1 MNNIMVTLPLLI
13 LFLPL
18 VSFVILIFFGK
29 KLPRQGDWVAVGSI
43 VTTFLFALYLFT
55 QMISAYEPDFSHGAS
70 FSWID
75 LGAFKIELGILVDNL
90 TIIMLLI
97 VTLVS
102 SCTHIFS
109 LEYMKGD
116 IRYNR
121 YYAYLGLFTFSMNG
135 IVLADNLISMY
146 MSWELVGVSSYLL
159 IGHWFEKDS
168 AADASKKA
176 FLTNRVGDIGFFIGI
191 MLLYSAVGSFAFA
204 PIFDSIA
211 TGKTIVGTALTF
223 AGLGIFMG
231 AIGKSSQFPLH
242 IWLPDAMEGPTPVS
256 ALMHAATMVAAGVYM
271 SVRLFPLFTPDA
283 LLVIA
288 YIGAITAILAALI
301 AVTQNDI
308 KKVLAYS
315 TVSQLGFMILAVGT
329 GVYTAAFF
337 HLLTHAIFKAN
348 LFYCSGSVIHSM
360 HHALHEIHDDDTD
373 PQDMRNMGG
382 FKDKMPV
389 TYLSMLVSTLAIAG
403 VPFFSGFLSKD
414 AILAGA
420 LAYSQHHPEHFLLPF
435 FGFGAATLTA
445 FYMFRLIFMTFH
457 GNPKMKNIFKDI
469 HESPKVM
476 TGPIILLGSLSFFIF
491 YTLPAF
497 NPISAEHGWFT
508 DLIQAQTSSVP
519 GSMTAKEIAEHSHH
533 AHYLAMGI
541 SICVAFLG
549 ILFAFLMYFKN
560 IISAKNLSS
569 RFGFLYDW
577 SLNKF
582 YFDENYNR
590 FMYQPFLKLSNTI
603 SWLDWEFYD
612 KYFINGFGYLTK
624 FIGNITGK
632 FDYNGIDQ
640 GFVDSF
646 GRAVN
651 IFGDGL
657 KKIQTGRLQN
667 YILYVV
673 AGILII
679 IIIQAF

>member
-1 MNNIMVTLPLLI
+1 MDNIMVNLSLLI

-18 VSFVILIFFGK
+18 VSFIILIFFGK
-29 KLPRQGDWVAVGSI
+29 KLPRQGDWIAIGSI
-43 VTTFLFALYLFT
+43 VTTFFLALYLFI
-55 QMISAYEPDFSHGAS
+55 QMILVYEPNFSHGAS

-75 LGAFKIELGILVDNL
+75 LGAFKIELGILIDNL

-159 IGHWFEKDS
+159 IGHWFEKDT

-191 MLLYSAVGSFAFA
+191 MLLYSAIGSFAFN

-211 TGKTIVGTALTF
+211 TGKTIAGTALTI

-231 AIGKSSQFPLH
+231 AVGKSSQFPLH

-271 SVRLFPLFTPDA
+271 SVRLFPIFTPDA

-382 FKDKMPV
+382 FKDKMPL
-389 TYLSMLVSTLAIAG
+389 TYLSMLISTLAIAG
-403 VPFFSGFLSKD
+403 VPVFSGFLSKD

-420 LAYSQHHPEHFLLPF
+420 LAYFQHHPAHFLLPF

-457 GNPKMKNIFKDI
+457 GKPKMKNIFKDI

-476 TGPIILLGSLSFFIF
+476 TGPIILLGCLSFFIF
-491 YTLPAF
+491 YTLPNY
-497 NPISAEHGWFT
+497 NPISAENSWFT
-508 DLIQAQTSSVP
+508 DLVQARTSSVP
-519 GSMTAKEIAEHSHH
+519 GSMTANEIAEHSHH

-541 SICVAFLG
+541 SIFVAFLG
-549 ILFAFLMYFKN
+549 ILFAFMMYFKN
-560 IISAKNLSS
+560 IISAKKLSS

-603 SWLDWEFYD
+603 SWLDWQFYD

-624 FIGNITGK
+624 FVSNITGK
-632 FDYNGIDQ
+632 FDYDGIDQ

-646 GRAVN
+646 GRTVN

>member
-1 MNNIMVTLPLLI
+1 MDNMMITLPLLI

-18 VSFVILIFFGK
+18 VSFIILIFFGK

-43 VTTFLFALYLFT
+43 VATFFFALYLFI
-55 QMISAYEPDFSHGAS
+55 QMILEYDPGFSHGAS

-75 LGAFKIELGILVDNL
+75 LEAFKIDLGILVDNL
-90 TIIMLLI
+90 TVIMLLI

-109 LEYMKGD
+109 LKYMEGD
-116 IRYNR
+116 IRYSR

-191 MLLYSAVGSFAFA
+191 MLLYTAVGSFAFDS
-204 PIFDSIA
+204 IFDSIA
-211 TGKTIVGTALTF
+211 GGDTITGLTLTL

-231 AIGKSSQFPLH
+231 AVGKSSQFPLH

-271 SVRLFPLFTPDA
+271 SVRLFPIFTPDA
-283 LLVIA
+283 LLIIA
-288 YIGAITAILAALI
+288 YTGGITAILAALI
-301 AVTQNDI
+301 AITQNDI

-315 TVSQLGFMILAVGT
+315 TVSQLGYMILAVGT

-337 HLLTHAIFKAN
+337 HLLTHAMFKAN

-360 HHALHEIHDDDTD
+360 HHALHKVHDEKTD

-382 FKDKMPV
+382 FKEKMPV
-389 TYLSMLVSTLAIAG
+389 TYWSMLISTLAIAG
-403 VPFFSGFLSKD
+403 VPLFSGFLSKD
-414 AILAGA
+414 AILAGT
-420 LAYSQHHPEHFLLPF
+420 LAFAQHHPEHFLLPL
-435 FGFGAATLTA
+435 FGFGAAAITA

-457 GNPKMKNIFKDI
+457 GKPNMKDIFKDI
-469 HESPKVM
+469 HESPKEM
-476 TGPIILLGSLSFFIF
+476 TGPIVLLGTLSFFIF
-491 YTLPAF
+491 YTLPYF
-497 NPISAEHGWFT
+497 NPISDHGWFT
-508 DLIQAQTSSVP
+508 DLVVPQTSAVP
-519 GSMTAKEIAEHSHH
+519 GSMTANEIAEHAHH
-533 AHYLAMGI
+533 AHYLAMGL
-541 SICVAFLG
+541 SIAVATIG
-549 ILFAFLMYFKN
+549 ILLAFLMYVKN
-560 IISAKNLSS
+560 VISPKKLSD

-590 FMYQPFLKLSNTI
+590 FLYQPFLKLSETV
-603 SWLDWEFYD
+603 SWLDWDFYD
-612 KYFINGFGYLTK
+612 KYFINGFGR
-624 FIGNITGK
+624 ITNLLSKLSGK
-632 FDYNGIDQ
+632 FDYDGIDQ
-640 GFVDSF
+640 GLV
-646 GRAVN
+646 
-651 IFGDGL
+651 DGL
-657 KKIQTGRLQN
+657 GRISGVAGENLRKIQTGRLQN
-667 YILYVV
+667 YLLYVV
-673 AGILII
+673 AGILVI